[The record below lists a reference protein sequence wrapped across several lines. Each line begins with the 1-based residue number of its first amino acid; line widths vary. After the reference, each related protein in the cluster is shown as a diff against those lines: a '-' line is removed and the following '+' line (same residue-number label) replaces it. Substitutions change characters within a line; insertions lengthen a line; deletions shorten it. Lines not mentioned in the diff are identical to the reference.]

1 MTATATVPP
10 TTTTATTA
18 PASQPQLEPELQT
31 QITQQPQSQQQDPIQ
46 PPPRFTDSPK
56 IDTIGL
62 TKDLS
67 APTGPISPHTAA
79 DAARAMS
86 STGAWQPSLDRRQS
100 WSSQE
105 YKHELQKPMQT
116 GLAGEDKPGSGFTER
131 ED

>member
-1 MTATATVPP
+1 MTATATAPP
-10 TTTTATTA
+10 TAATTA
-18 PASQPQLEPELQT
+18 PASQPALEPQT
-31 QITQQPQSQQQDPIQ
+31 QTTQQQPQQQQQDPVP
-46 PPPRFTDSPK
+46 PPPRFTDSPQ

-67 APTGPISPHTAA
+67 APAGPISPHTAA

>member
-1 MTATATVPP
+1 MTATATAPP
-10 TTTTATTA
+10 TATTA
-18 PASQPQLEPELQT
+18 PASQPQPESEPQT
-31 QITQQPQSQQQDPIQ
+31 QTTQSQQDPIQ

-67 APTGPISPHTAA
+67 ALAGPISPHTAA

-86 STGAWQPSLDRRQS
+86 TTGAWQPSLDRRQS

-116 GLAGEDKPGSGFTER
+116 CLAGEDKPGSGFTER